1 MNLNIK
7 LDELDDYHCTECG
20 GIQFAPIFGIKV
32 IGAIQS
38 PTGRAGSLH
47 HQMGF
52 MCSGCGAAKTIVDI
66 SNECKKAADNS
77 AKSLIEIPYRVV
89 TEGEEG
95 KKE

>member
-7 LDELDDYHCTECG
+7 IDELEDYKCTECG

-38 PTGRAGSLH
+38 PTGKAGSLH

-52 MCSGCGAAKTIVDI
+52 MCSGCGAAKTLTDI
-66 SNECKKAADNS
+66 SNECKKISEAS
-77 AKSLIEIPYRVV
+77 TSPIEIPFRVV
-89 TEGEEG
+89 GNQEE
-95 KKE
+95 KDEA